1 MKRTRSGAIVLAIA
15 CGLAASAAHAQRGV
29 GDPTG
34 VARQAVKPEGVS
46 LSGKVLEVM
55 TGPCENTTGRS
66 PLGTHFL
73 MKTEEGETLNIH
85 LGPAVQ
91 VEFVAKD
98 LSEGKNVQVRAFRT
112 DKMEESHY
120 VAQSLAYGDRT
131 VQLRDDDTLRPVWA
145 GGRGARNR
153 AAGVRAGFGLGR
165 GWGAGYGYRHGRGPG
180 GGYGQQRGRG
190 PGWGRPLGGQPWW
203 Q

>member
-1 MKRTRSGAIVLAIA
+1 MKRTRFVAIVLAIT
-15 CGLAASAAHAQRGV
+15 CGLAASVAHAQRGV

-34 VARQAVKPEGVS
+34 VAQQAVKPEVVS
-46 LSGKVLEVM
+46 LSGNVLEVK

-73 MKTEEGETLNIH
+73 MKTEEEETLNIH
-85 LGPAVQ
+85 LGPTVQ
-91 VEFVAKD
+91 VEFLAKE
-98 LSEGKNVQVRAFRT
+98 LSAGKKVKVKAFRT

-131 VQLRDDDTLRPVWA
+131 VQLRDESLRPVWA
-145 GGRGARNR
+145 GGRGARNQ
-153 AAGVRAGFGLGR
+153 ATGVPAEFGTGR
-165 GWGAGYGYRHGRGPG
+165 GWGGYGYRRGRGAG

-190 PGWGRPLGGQPWW
+190 PGWGRS
-203 Q
+203 